1 MKLLTIIIAFLGV
14 TLISWGEKPIDSFVE
29 PEVVTIDRSGD
40 KKSEAFL
47 SEDLLKAFEERR
59 LDKGIGNGRT
69 MIRITV
75 LRSFDA
81 PVVFKWYPAPPG
93 QESELEVKRLKVAVG
108 RDGERIYQGID
119 FHQRLKLRASQEL
132 LLKGIYQHSSLQ
144 DLPQKDWV
152 MGGLDGSKW
161 IYEAAAGDRSI
172 LVARWSPIHPTL
184 EETEVDRQRLSKEL
198 QLTTFSLM
206 LWALSG
212 IDERPY

>member
-1 MKLLTIIIAFLGV
+1 MRSRIVIIAFLGV
-14 TLISWGEKPIDSFVE
+14 TLLSGAEKSSDPFAQ
-29 PEVVTIDRSGD
+29 PVVVSIDRSGD
-40 KKSEAFL
+40 KKSEEFL

-59 LDKGIGNGRT
+59 LDKGTGKGREV
-69 MIRITV
+69 IRITV

-81 PVVFKWYPAPPG
+81 PVVFKWFPAPPG

-108 RDGERIYQGID
+108 KDGERSYQGID

-132 LLKGIYQHSSLQ
+132 LFKEIYQHSPLQ

-152 MGGLDGSKW
+152 MEGLDGSEW
-161 IYEAAAGDRSI
+161 IYEAAAGDGSI
-172 LVARWSPIHPTL
+172 LIARRNPVTPIL
-184 EETEVDRQRLSKEL
+184 EGTEVDRQRLSKEL

-206 LWALSG
+206 LWTLSG